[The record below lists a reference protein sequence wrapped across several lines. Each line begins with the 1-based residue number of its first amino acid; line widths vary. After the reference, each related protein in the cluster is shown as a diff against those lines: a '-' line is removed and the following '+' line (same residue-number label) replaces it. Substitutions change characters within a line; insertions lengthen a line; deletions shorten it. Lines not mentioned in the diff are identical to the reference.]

1 MRCFVTIIIICFY
14 DFKFLCAW
22 ILFIFLIFTIFSPTK
37 ISFFDTAYIFYPS
50 EYTAHSSPCLL
61 LRHAVATSAP
71 ANEGAL
77 HHDGC
82 SVHSVLL
89 HPHLQPAQEGDL
101 HRQTRQQGSS
111 EDHAGWHRR

>member
-1 MRCFVTIIIICFY
+1 MISNFY
-14 DFKFLCAW
+14 VLGFC
-22 ILFIFLIFTIFSPTK
+22 
-37 ISFFDTAYIFYPS
+37 SFFDFHNFLTDKNYTVFFVTAYIFHPS
-50 EYTAHSSPCLL
+50 EYTAHTSPCLL

-111 EDHAGWHRR
+111 EDHAGWHRW